1 MYNNTLV
8 SFAAQIHVCS
18 IHVFSIQI
26 MKKIG
31 LKRDLNRDC
40 THHKLTADN
49 PLSKHILY
57 CLSVD
62 EYFHQA
68 QETI

>member
-1 MYNNTLV
+1 MRLIMYNNALV
-8 SFAAQIHVCS
+8 SFAAQTNVC
-18 IHVFSIQI
+18 SIQI

-31 LKRDLNRDC
+31 LKRDSDRDC
-40 THHKLTADN
+40 THHKLAADN
-49 PLSKHILY
+49 PLSKNILY
-57 CLSVD
+57 RLSVD